1 MQQVDKVILVVAQV
15 VRSGARHAD
24 FVLPTE
30 LEPVSF
36 VSNLCKEPKPV
47 FWGGRPV
54 FNHLRE
60 LVDFGGN
67 ESHGGREDGIELA
80 EVGKV
85 PGKVERER
93 IEGMRVLC
101 EESERVGRR
110 WIGHSDCCGSR
121 TEREEGSSVTR
132 FLFPLLKVT

>member
-1 MQQVDKVILVVAQV
+1 MVPQV
-15 VRSGARHAD
+15 VGGSARHAD
-24 FVLPTE
+24 LVFSAE
-30 LEPVSF
+30 LESVSF
-36 VSNLCKEPKPV
+36 VPNLCEEPEPV
-47 FWGGRPV
+47 FRGGRPV

-121 TEREEGSSVTR
+121 TEREGDLRSPG
-132 FLFPLLKVT
+132 FFFHC

>member
-1 MQQVDKVILVVAQV
+1 MRVISRPVEDGRVKIWQIMQQVDKVILVVAQV
-15 VRSGARHAD
+15 VGSGARHAD

-67 ESHGGREDGIELA
+67 ERHGG
-80 EVGKV
+80 
-85 PGKVERER
+85 
-93 IEGMRVLC
+93 
-101 EESERVGRR
+101 
-110 WIGHSDCCGSR
+110 
-121 TEREEGSSVTR
+121 
-132 FLFPLLKVT
+132 